1 MVAGEMSAYKTT
13 HMTNASAQQS
23 PIKHLHLM
31 VQVLIGINMS
41 ARSKFAHESNVAC
54 DGYH

>member
-1 MVAGEMSAYKTT
+1 MLTRPL
-13 HMTNASAQQS
+13 HMASASAQQS

-31 VQVLIGINMS
+31 VQVLVGINMS